1 MKKNK
6 RKPKCVSA
14 NIEAN
19 IEKYLDFMERMPGML
34 VEYLT
39 HNSQSNRLKAIIG
52 MHLSSGKGISGLVR
66 QDGQIVHGY
75 SVSGNVVGS
84 EVWVMPIR
92 LENEH
97 LLAVQQV
104 ENNKMYIQDT
114 PLCIR
119 KIAG

>member
-1 MKKNK
+1 MKENK
-6 RKPKCVSA
+6 RKAKRVS
-14 NIEAN
+14 AN

-34 VEYLT
+34 LDYLT
-39 HNSQSNRLKAIIG
+39 HNSQSSRLKRIIG
-52 MHLSSGKGISGLVR
+52 MHLSSGKGISDLVK
-66 QDGQIVHGY
+66 QNGQIVHGY
-75 SVSGNVVGS
+75 SVSGSVVGS

-119 KIAG
+119 EIAG